1 MPLAARTLRYFAF
14 ACAAGGLLAARPLHA
29 ASDMNVYQV
38 TVPVADRS
46 AATRDSGFQ
55 AAMKIVL
62 VRATGKLSAGADAVL
77 APLVDGATR
86 YVQEYRY
93 APDGRLWA
101 EFDGAAIERWLV
113 ANGEPV
119 WGRTRPTTF
128 VWLTVQGGPQTGS
141 VVTGG
146 DTSDLKAQIDAQAD
160 LRGIELLWPS
170 AQQLQDNRLDY
181 NAVVRAAPAA
191 LQTLANRLGGD
202 GVLIGHASAGA
213 APSGAA
219 PAVQWLQLFQDRS
232 GAVAGAADGVN
243 LAADTYAAVFA
254 VSGGVSPVDVE
265 IGGIGNVGDYARV
278 QHYLASLTIVSGV
291 TVLGLHGD
299 AIAFRLD
306 VRGGATPLARTLA
319 LNGPLA
325 ADTPAAAGDN
335 LRFHLRR

>member
-1 MPLAARTLRYFAF
+1 
-14 ACAAGGLLAARPLHA
+14 
-29 ASDMNVYQV
+29 MNVYQV

-46 AATRDSGFQ
+46 AANRGSGFQ

-101 EFDGAAIERWLV
+101 AFDGAAIERWLG

-119 WGRTRPTTF
+119 WGRTRPATF
-128 VWLTVQGGPQTGS
+128 IWLTVQNGAQTGS
-141 VVTGG
+141 VVTG
-146 DTSDLKAQIDAQAD
+146 DDSSDLKAQIDAQAD

-181 NAVVRAAPAA
+181 NAVMHAAPAT
-191 LQTLANRLGGD
+191 LQAIANRLGGD
-202 GVLIGHASAGA
+202 GVLIGHASVGAG

-219 PAVQWLQLFQDRS
+219 AGVQWLQLYQAES
-232 GAVAGAADGVN
+232 GAVAGAAGGVN

-254 VSGGVSPVDVE
+254 VSGGVAPVDVE
-265 IGGIGNVGDYARV
+265 IGGIGSVGDYARV
-278 QHYLASLTIVSGV
+278 QHYLDSLTIVAGV
-291 TVLGLHGD
+291 AVLGLHGD
-299 AIAFRLD
+299 AVAFRVG
-306 VRGGATPLARTLA
+306 VRGGATSLVRTLA

-325 ADTPAAAGDN
+325 ADTPSAAGEI